1 MLMDDQDAQ
10 PQTIIALWK
19 ANLEEPKF
27 HHSDPTVMIVDNS
40 TSNFSMMI
48 TIRESFIDLC

>member
-1 MLMDDQDAQ
+1 MDDQDVK
-10 PQTIIALWK
+10 PRTIIALWK

-27 HHSDPTVMIVDNS
+27 YRSDPTVMIADNS

-48 TIRESFIDLC
+48 TICVSLINLC